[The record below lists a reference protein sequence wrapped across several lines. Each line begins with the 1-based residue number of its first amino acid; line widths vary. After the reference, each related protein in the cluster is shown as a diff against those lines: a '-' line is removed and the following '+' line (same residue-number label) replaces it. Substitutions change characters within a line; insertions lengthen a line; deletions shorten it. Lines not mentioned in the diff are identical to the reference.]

1 MDRYTKGLIT
11 GYTRILALIETL
23 DPEAQIPE
31 LLLLRYRIKASLDMY
46 EVLTGKEVLQG
57 CQSEYLRKIKALEGT
72 LTQDDIDKIIG
83 ELDAK
88 IATCKILT
96 CIPTFDIDSN
106 D

>member
-11 GYTRILALIETL
+11 AYTRVLALIETL

-31 LLLLRYRIKASLDMY
+31 LLILRYRIQASLDMY
-46 EVLTGKEVLQG
+46 EVLIGKEALQD

-72 LTQDDIDKIIG
+72 LTQNDIDKIIG

-88 IATCKILT
+88 VATCKILT
-96 CIPTFDIDSN
+96 CIPTFDVDSN

>member
-46 EVLTGKEVLQG
+46 EVLTGKEALQG

-72 LTQDDIDKIIG
+72 LTQNDIDKIIG

-88 IATCKILT
+88 VATCKILT
-96 CIPTFDIDSN
+96 CIPTVDIDSN